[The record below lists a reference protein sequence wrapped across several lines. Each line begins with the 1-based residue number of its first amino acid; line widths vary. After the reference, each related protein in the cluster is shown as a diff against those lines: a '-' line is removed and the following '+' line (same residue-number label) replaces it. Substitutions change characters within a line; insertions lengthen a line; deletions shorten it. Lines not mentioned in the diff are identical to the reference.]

1 VKRAHDRFEAL
12 AGALLLNEATPGER
26 LEFEAHAQSCARCSD
41 DAASLGISLRTWV
54 DAAVAHET
62 WQPSVA
68 GDINRRIAES
78 RQRRWRFTLGTLG
91 YAVAASLAIN
101 VAFVTGF
108 AGRAIDALRVVPE
121 NHYAATQRITL
132 EHRPRVVAA
141 ASQPA
146 HFTIVRSLRHEARV
160 RDGRPQRGRSVEEKA
175 ADAAA
180 AEAIH
185 GLAIW
190 DESDAGRRDVA
201 QAELLCASAVDAV
214 FGADEPCPPPA
225 ESR

>member
-1 VKRAHDRFEAL
+1 MRAHDRFEAL

-26 LEFEAHAQSCARCSD
+26 AEFEAHAQSCARCGS
-41 DAASLGISLRTWV
+41 DAASFGMPLRTWV
-54 DAAVAHET
+54 EEAGAHET
-62 WQPSVA
+62 WRPSVA
-68 GDINRRIAES
+68 GDVNRRIADS
-78 RQRRWRFTLGTLG
+78 RQKRWRFTLGTLG

-108 AGRAIDALRVVPE
+108 AGRAIDALRVVPD
-121 NHYAATQRITL
+121 YRYSATQPITI
-132 EHRPRVVAA
+132 ERRPPVVAA
-141 ASQPA
+141 APQPFN
-146 HFTIVRSLRHEARV
+146 FTIVRSRSHEAKVRV
-160 RDGRPQRGRSVEEKA
+160 GRPERAPSAQEKA

-190 DESDAGRRDVA
+190 NDGEPAGRDVA
-201 QAELLCASAVDAV
+201 QVDSRCATAADAV
-214 FGADEPCPPPA
+214 FNGDEPCPLPT